1 MKPDMIGS
9 HHVDLANG
17 QRLHCLM
24 AGAGPLV
31 VFLHG
36 FPEYSG
42 MWRAQLEAF
51 AGSHWCVAPD
61 QRGYNLSSRP
71 AAVRD
76 YRAKPLVDDIVQLAD
91 ALGQD
96 RFTLVAHDW
105 GGAIAWNVAAWHPD
119 RIEQLVVINAPHP
132 ITFLRELRSSAA
144 QREASAYMSFF
155 RLEKAERVLQ
165 EDRFRRLRE
174 VSLDAW
180 GSNGGDASPA
190 TVDAYVEAWSQP
202 GALTAMLNW
211 YRASPLHPPTAEEP
225 LPDLDPHQFHVRVPT
240 RVIWGE
246 RDHALLPPI
255 LDGLGAH
262 VDDLEIVRIPDAS
275 HWVVHE
281 RSRRVN
287 ELLAGWLASSGPSAA
302 P

>member
-1 MKPDMIGS
+1 MIEARF
-9 HHVDLANG
+9 VDLANG
-17 QRLHCLM
+17 QRLHCLV

-31 VFLHG
+31 IFLHG

-42 MWRAQLEAF
+42 MWRGQLEAF
-51 AGSHWCVAPD
+51 AGTHLCVAPD

-71 AAVRD
+71 LALRD

-91 ALGQD
+91 ALGHQ

-119 RIEQLVVINAPHP
+119 RVEKLVIVNAPHP
-132 ITFLRELRSSAA
+132 ITFVRELNASAA
-144 QREASAYMSFF
+144 QREASAYMTFF
-155 RLEKAERVLQ
+155 RLDKAERVLS

-180 GSNGGDASPA
+180 GGNGGDASPTA
-190 TVDAYVEAWSQP
+190 VDAYVDAWSQP

-211 YRASPLHPPTAEEP
+211 YRASPMHPPTAEEP
-225 LPDLDPHQFHVRVPT
+225 LPDLNPDQFHVRVPT

-246 RDHALLPPI
+246 RDHALLPGM
-255 LDGLGAH
+255 LDGLDAH
-262 VDDLEIVRIPDAS
+262 VDDLEIVRMPDAS

-281 RSRRVN
+281 RPARVN
-287 ELLAGWLASSGPSAA
+287 ELLATWLGAPGQSGVA
-302 P
+302 

>member
-1 MKPDMIGS
+1 MIES
-9 HHVDLANG
+9 RFVDLANG
-17 QRLHCLM
+17 QRLHCLV

-31 VFLHG
+31 MFLHG

-42 MWRAQLEAF
+42 MWRGQLEAF
-51 AGSHWCVAPD
+51 AATHLCVAPD

-71 AAVRD
+71 LAVRD
-76 YRAKPLVDDIVQLAD
+76 YRAKPLVEDILQLAD
-91 ALGQD
+91 ALRHE

-119 RIEQLVVINAPHP
+119 RVEQLIIINAPHP
-132 ITFLRELRSSAA
+132 ITFLRELHASAA
-144 QREASAYMSFF
+144 QREASAYMTFF
-155 RLEKAERVLQ
+155 RLDKAERVLS

-174 VSLDAW
+174 VSLDVW

-190 TVDAYVEAWSQP
+190 TVDAYINAWSQP

-211 YRASPLHPPTAEEP
+211 YRASPMHPPTAEEP
-225 LPDLDPHQFHVRVPT
+225 LPDLNPDQFHVRVPT

-246 RDHALLPPI
+246 RDHALLPGM
-255 LDGLGAH
+255 LDGLDAH
-262 VDDLEIVRIPDAS
+262 VDELEIVRIPDAS

-281 RSRRVN
+281 RPARVD
-287 ELLAGWLASSGPSAA
+287 ELLTAWLAAPGRSKAA
-302 P
+302 